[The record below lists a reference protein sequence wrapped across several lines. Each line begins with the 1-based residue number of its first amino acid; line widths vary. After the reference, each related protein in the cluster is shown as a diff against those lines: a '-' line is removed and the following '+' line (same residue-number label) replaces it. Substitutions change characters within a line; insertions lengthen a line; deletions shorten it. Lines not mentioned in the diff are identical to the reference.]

1 MLVYSWHQLHS
12 NVLLWPVKLRCL
24 PLPCVSHYGASRG
37 WLCMGLLCVPVLVPA
52 LSLAA
57 GTLNSAAQH
66 LWTCHSDRCGVM
78 FPENFRPCWLWELQA
93 DLDAALGV
101 ALDFILKWESIFC
114 HSLHCL
120 APMGSMNIQCLGAR
134 ETQKSTSRLEAIS
147 QAKRNILCIQRS
159 WIELDLTVRETNTWN

>member
-1 MLVYSWHQLHS
+1 MASEAKMSTSSL
-12 NVLLWPVKLRCL
+12 
-24 PLPCVSHYGASRG
+24 CVSLWCFQRLALYGLAVCTCPGACPLLGCRDSQ
-37 WLCMGLLCVPVLVPA
+37 LCGSTPVN
-52 LSLAA
+52 LS
-57 GTLNSAAQH
+57 QWH
-66 LWTCHSDRCGVM
+66 LWICHSDPCGVM

-159 WIELDLTVRETNTWN
+159 WIELGLMVRETNTWN